1 MDSLDYIVNKVL
13 DVIKRDTKKKT
24 SSYDAVGTVTRVQ
37 DNIAWVHFDNG
48 VSETPVAMSIHC
60 SKGDKVHVRVTNGT
74 AFITGNETAPPSDD
88 TEALVAKAVA
98 KLADSKAESAEATA
112 ADAQETAENAAN
124 TAGTSLVTDT
134 MHYLA
139 TNLSSGVTTSTAGWT
154 TTVQTI
160 DATKKYL
167 WTYHTYTKANDVST
181 DTTPVLTG
189 RYGEDG
195 TSVSILGSYS
205 TYADL
210 IAAHPTG
217 NTGEAYMVGN
227 DLYVWN
233 GTAWEDV
240 GQIKG
245 DTGVGVASIAKTGTS
260 GLVDTYTITYTDN
273 STSTYTVT
281 NGQKGDTGAAGAN
294 GKTPYIQSGYWY
306 IDGTSTGVKAEGDDG
321 NTPYIQNGYWYIG
334 GTSTGIK
341 AEGTN
346 GTSVTAVQP
355 QYYNHTSPTATQQ
368 EIDLWQWTT
377 TLTYDANNPYIWTRD
392 LVTYSNSTTT
402 ASQAIYNEALTTACA
417 DAIQALALAQNVEQ
431 HFWNETSG
439 TEAGAHITEVSQ
451 EDWSDSTSAN
461 YHTGAN
467 LLLRSNTI
475 KLRNALVTLAELS
488 SVGLKVYEP
497 NDSTNPVAQF
507 LNTGAV
513 VGKQTDRYTIFTQNG
528 SEYWDGTNNHRIGTR
543 TFYYS
548 NYAGRIDD
556 RAVSNTLS
564 NTFAGTFFRTYS
576 ENSDVENEAALQSQQ
591 GANGVRAASFYARA
605 GHTSEGGEY
614 TELKGQISDPAGFD
628 SFEYHI
634 DPATARG
641 EFDLGRGK
649 IVAGNF
655 DAGSGSLSSVASGTT
670 DTVPVSFNKTFTSAP
685 MVVVGFTYNNTATGT
700 SNSFGNCA
708 ISAISVSTTGFT
720 AKFYNGSG
728 SSKSP
733 SFNWIALLP

>member
-13 DVIKRDTKKKT
+13 DVIRKDTKKKT
-24 SSYDAVGTVTRVQ
+24 SSYDAVGTVTRVE
-37 DNIAWVHFDNG
+37 DNVAWVHFDNG
-48 VSETPVAMSIHC
+48 VSETPVAMSINC
-60 SKGDKVHVRVTNGT
+60 SKGDKVHVRVAGGN
-74 AFITGNETAPPSDD
+74 AFLVGNETAPPSDN
-88 TEALVAKAVA
+88 TEALIAKAVA
-98 KLADSKAESAEATA
+98 KLADSKAESAETTA
-112 ADAQETAENAAN
+112 ADAQETAEKAAN

-160 DATKKYL
+160 DATNKYL

-210 IAAHPTG
+210 VAAHPTG

-321 NTPYIQNGYWYIG
+321 NTPYIQNGYWYIN
-334 GTSTGIK
+334 GTSTGIV
-341 AEGTN
+341 AQGTN
-346 GTSVTAVQP
+346 GVSVTAVQP

-377 TLTYDANNPYIWTRD
+377 TLTYESGKYIWTRD

-417 DAIQALALAQNVEQ
+417 DAIQALATAQNVEQ

-439 TEAGAHITEVSQ
+439 TDAGAHITEYPQ
-451 EDWSDSTSAN
+451 DEWTDSAHTN
-461 YHTGAN
+461 YHKGAN
-467 LLLRSNTI
+467 LLLLSNTI
-475 KLRNALVTLAELS
+475 KLRNALNTLAELAS
-488 SVGLKVYEP
+488 TGLKIYEP

-507 LNTGAV
+507 ISSGAVIGKETNFNTKVTPSGMSFRNGTSAVGYVTAVGGSSTGLSIRTNGSNSADISLLENNGASLIECSAGSAFLQLNGNTGQLGVGTAGFYV
-513 VGKQTDRYTIFTQNG
+513 VGGDPLFNVQTYTSDSKNVSANASSEFT
-528 SEYWDGTNNHRIGTR
+528 
-543 TFYYS
+543 
-548 NYAGRIDD
+548 
-556 RAVSNTLS
+556 
-564 NTFAGTFFRTYS
+564 
-576 ENSDVENEAALQSQQ
+576 
-591 GANGVRAASFYARA
+591 
-605 GHTSEGGEY
+605 
-614 TELKGQISDPAGFD
+614 
-628 SFEYHI
+628 
-634 DPATARG
+634 
-641 EFDLGRGK
+641 
-649 IVAGNF
+649 
-655 DAGSGSLSSVASGTT
+655 
-670 DTVPVSFNKTFTSAP
+670 KTFTMPSP
-685 MVVVGFTYNNTATGT
+685 YKYVIGVRRVETNNNSNVTVSSFDVSGDGATGNT
-700 SNSFGNCA
+700 VTL
-708 ISAISVSTTGFT
+708 SAVVFNKSSSQRSTTVT
-720 AKFYNGSG
+720 
-728 SSKSP
+728 
-733 SFNWIALLP
+733 WEVTLTI